1 MTTILLILVSHMR
14 KSFKDIKQ
22 MESDRTVR
30 KPPYQIYHFIVHLLI
45 TNETSLFHRPSI
57 YLMKVSEKVALGL
70 LILFF
75 KFQKSN
81 INFPIIHTQYTY
93 SFGYL
98 FCIML
103 KEVVWCLQTVR
114 HLSEGNLLISKGVFL
129 ESVGCEKQIHNQSY
143 FAR

>member
-1 MTTILLILVSHMR
+1 
-14 KSFKDIKQ
+14 

-30 KPPYQIYHFIVHLLI
+30 KPHQIYHFIVHLLI
-45 TNETSLFHRPSI
+45 INETSLFHGPSI

-70 LILFF
+70 LILFS
-75 KFQKSN
+75 KFQKSKV
-81 INFPIIHTQYTY
+81 NFTIIHTQYTY

-103 KEVVWCLQTVR
+103 TEVVRCLQKVR

-129 ESVGCEKQIHNQSY
+129 ESVGYVKQIHNQSY